1 MIVLRRVKD
10 MNTTKEISKI
20 ANEKQNPETI
30 PPVIKERLKVIA
42 SIIVERIMEDQ
53 QNGILRFKSKLNT

>member
-1 MIVLRRVKD
+1 MD
-10 MNTTKEISKI
+10 TTKEINKT
-20 ANEKQNPETI
+20 ANEKQNPATI